1 MPVIRLSRHL
11 PMLALAFAP
20 AIAAQDAPKPKP
32 LTPLPKSKNQIS
44 IPFEKYTLPNG
55 MTVILSQDKSAPTLA
70 VNVAYHVGSKNEV
83 AGRTGFA
90 HLFEHVMFT
99 GSGHVPYGAHDR
111 FTEGVG
117 GNNNGT
123 TNFDATRYYE
133 NVPANYIEH
142 ALWLEADRMGWLL
155 DALDTAKY
163 NAQRSI
169 VQQERKQG
177 VDNQPFGTSDE
188 IILANLYPSTHPY
201 SWDVIGHLEDLQNAP
216 IEAVKEFFRQYYAPN
231 NATVSIVGDFDPAK
245 TKALIRKYFGEVP
258 RGKAIQRPKPAPVRL
273 SAERRLTYEDKNVTS
288 SPMLF
293 ISWPTVDAHN
303 DDRLALQ
310 VLGSVLFGSRTA
322 RVTKALVYDRQMAA
336 QAFGGQSTYEAAGRF
351 EIQIQPRPG
360 TTLTQ
365 IETVTDS
372 IIDAF
377 RREGPTADEVARA
390 KAGAELQFISGLE
403 SNLGKAA
410 SLANSQ
416 LLYGDPS
423 HGFTYDYPKLQ
434 AVTPADVKRVAN
446 RYLTAGRV
454 VLSVVPPGKASEAS
468 KPERSR
474 IVTGAKD
481 KGGAN

>member
-1 MPVIRLSRHL
+1 VTRSTRYFTLI
-11 PMLALAFAP
+11 ALAVASSGS
-20 AIAAQDAPKPKP
+20 AGAQDVPKPAS
-32 LTPLPKSKNQIS
+32 LSPLPKSRDQLS
-44 IPFEKYTLPNG
+44 IPYEKYTLPNG

-70 VNVAYHVGSKNEV
+70 VNVSYHVGSKNEV

-99 GSGHVPYGAHDR
+99 GSGHVPYGLHDR

-117 GNNNGT
+117 GRNNGT

-133 NVPANYIEH
+133 DVPANYIEH

-201 SWDVIGHLEDLQNAP
+201 SWDVIGHLEDLQAAP
-216 IEAVKEFFRQYYAPN
+216 IDAVKEFFRQYYAPN

-258 RGKAIQRPKPAPVRL
+258 RGKPIERPDPAPVTL
-273 SAERRLTYEDKNVTS
+273 SSERRLTYEDRNVTS

-293 ISWPTVDAHN
+293 ITWPTVDAHD

-322 RVTKALVYDRQMAA
+322 RVTKAIVYDRQMAA
-336 QAFGGQSTYEAAGRF
+336 QVFGGQRTFEAAGKF
-351 EIQIQPRPG
+351 DIIIQPQPG

-365 IETVTDS
+365 LEVVTDS
-372 IIDAF
+372 IIAAF
-377 RREGPTADEVARA
+377 KREGPTADEVARA
-390 KAGAELQFISGLE
+390 KAGSELSFIAGLE

-434 AVTPADVKRVAN
+434 AVTPEEVQRVA
-446 RYLTAGRV
+446 RKYLTDGRV

-468 KPERSR
+468 KPAQSR
-474 IVTGAKD
+474 IVTGAT
-481 KGGAN
+481 GGSN

>member
-1 MPVIRLSRHL
+1 MTRTIRYFTL
-11 PMLALAFAP
+11 LALAALP
-20 AIAAQDAPKPKP
+20 ALGAQDSPKAKK
-32 LTPLPKSKNQIS
+32 LTPVAKTKNQIT

-169 VQQERKQG
+169 VQQERKQS
-177 VDNQPFGTSDE
+177 VDNQPFGTSEE
-188 IILANLYPSTHPY
+188 IILANMYPSTHPY

-231 NATVSIVGDFDPAK
+231 NATVSIVGDFDRAK

-258 RGKAIQRPKPAPVRL
+258 KGKAIVRPKPAPVTL
-273 SAERRLTYEDKNVTS
+273 SAERRFTHEDKNVTS

-293 ISWPTVDAHN
+293 ITWPSADAHN

-310 VLGSVLFGSRTA
+310 LLGQVLFGSRTA
-322 RVTKALVYDRQMAA
+322 RVTKALVYDRQIAA
-336 QAFGGQSTYEAAGRF
+336 QAFGSQSTFEAAGKF
-351 EIQIQPRPG
+351 DVQIQPRPG

-365 IETVTDS
+365 LETVTDS
-372 IIDAF
+372 IIEAF
-377 RREGPTADEVARA
+377 KREGPTADEVARV

-403 SNLGKAA
+403 SNLGKAG

-423 HGFTYDYPKLQ
+423 HGFTYDYPRLQ

-446 RYLTAGRV
+446 KYLTRGRV
-454 VLSVVPPGKASEAS
+454 VLSVVPPGKTGDASHPDLS
-468 KPERSR
+468 K
-474 IVTGAKD
+474 IVKSA
-481 KGGAN
+481 KGGSN